1 MVFSKN
7 NILLFILLLLGV
19 AGRAQSFSYS
29 YIDPCTKISKSID
42 VSSLNGN
49 LPIVMNY
56 YGQVKTFTTSDLQN
70 GTFDTWANSVYN
82 SYGKGNPCEQVAIT
96 TITTNV
102 LNVSNNII
110 ANVVTLSSM
119 LTSITDIASTASSSV
134 ANVATSVT
142 GGTSAAGGSAGS
154 GDNNKGSGSTS
165 KDSKKTEAKDETKP
179 DDQKKD
185 ETKPDDQKKDDSK
198 PDETKP
204 DETKPDETKPN
215 DQKKDE
221 AKPDETKPDDQKK
234 DETKSDDQKSEDQ
247 KKDESKVDEQK
258 KEETKSTAQT
268 TTKTAA
274 KSKASQDKPA
284 IMLTGDIVGMQRA
297 TDNIQDAK
305 VTSSY
310 IRIAGDKKTSFGL
323 SIDFTVKANVG
334 NISVFK
340 SWMTTRTV
348 RKHIDLVSNSVS
360 LLPGSISNTVVYIRI
375 DNVKKLTALYGI
387 GGMYGSM
394 NNEPLT
400 TIVAIGGGMF
410 KGQITKNIDGVIIL
424 AVVYVPYM
432 KYYTENIFVT
442 KPLMLPFFNINYKL
456 TKTFKFGLTGGT
468 TYSVTESV
476 VNYQLLF
483 GAKLTL

>member
-1 MVFSKN
+1 MIGLSVK
-7 NILLFILLLLGV
+7 
-19 AGRAQSFSYS
+19 AQSFSYS
-29 YIDPCTKISKSID
+29 YIDPCTGVSKSI
-42 VSSLNGN
+42 VISSLNGN
-49 LPIVMNY
+49 SPIVMNY
-56 YGQVKTFTTSDLQN
+56 YGQVKTFTTSELQN
-70 GTFDTWANSVYN
+70 GSFDTWANGIYN
-82 SYGKGNPCEQVAIT
+82 SYGKGNPCEQVGIV

-110 ANVVTLSSM
+110 SNVVALSSM

-154 GDNNKGSGSTS
+154 GDNGNDSKASGDNKGSGSTS
-165 KDSKKTEAKDETKP
+165 KDSEKTEAKDETKT

-185 ETKPDDQKKDDSK
+185 ETKPDNEKKE
-198 PDETKP
+198 ETKP
-204 DETKPDETKPN
+204 DETKPDN
-215 DQKKDE
+215 QKKDDT
-221 AKPDETKPDDQKK
+221 KPDETKPDNQKK
-234 DETKSDDQKSEDQ
+234 DEAKSNDQKSEDQ
-247 KKDESKVDEQK
+247 KKEEAKVEEQK
-258 KEETKSTAQT
+258 KEEAKSTSQT
-268 TTKTAA
+268 TSKSAA
-274 KSKASQDKPA
+274 KAKASQDKPS

-305 VTSSY
+305 ITSSY
-310 IRIAGDKKTSFGL
+310 IMIAGDKKTSLGL
-323 SIDFTVKANVG
+323 SVDFTVKANVG
-334 NISVFK
+334 NISAFK
-340 SWMTTRTV
+340 SWMTTKTT

-360 LLPGSISNTVVYIRI
+360 LLPGSISNTAVYIRI
-375 DNVKKLTALYGI
+375 DNVKKVTALYGI

-394 NNEPLT
+394 NQEPLIT
-400 TIVAIGGGMF
+400 VVAIGGGMF
-410 KGQITKNIDGVIIL
+410 KGQITNNIDAVIIL

-432 KYYTENIFVT
+432 KYYTESIFVT

-456 TKTFKFGLTGGT
+456 TKTFRFGLTGGT